1 MGLRLSGFG
10 SAEDSISG
18 HGGEDNLADDLGAG
32 LSDDKSVLLG
42 VVLVLVLAGQP
53 TSGEVVGLSLSPS
66 LWLYLHSH

>member
-1 MGLRLSGFG
+1 MGLELNGF
-10 SAEDSISG
+10 SSTKYSISS
-18 HGGEDNLADDLGAG
+18 HGGENDLADDLSAC

-53 TSGEVVGLSLSPS
+53 KSGEVVGLSLSPS